1 MISPDHQSSVS
12 STSSATQYFNLDDSI
27 SSEFSSAVNQT
38 GLMFMPLEQI
48 KGIVEHLG
56 SHQQIDVSVYSILLI
71 SLYKFLSQSLYFTNY
86 YFVLLY
92 VEYNLIVVVVLFV
105 RLD

>member
-1 MISPDHQSSVS
+1 MISPDQQSSVS

-56 SHQQIDVSVYSILLI
+56 SHQQTDVSVYLI
-71 SLYKFLSQSLYFTNY
+71 NSCLEACTIQIINF
-86 YFVLLY
+86 
-92 VEYNLIVVVVLFV
+92 I
-105 RLD
+105 

>member
-1 MISPDHQSSVS
+1 MMSPDQQSSVS

-56 SHQQIDVSVYSILLI
+56 AHQQIDVSTYWLDNGSTQPATCLEIKLLFNIILGCI
-71 SLYKFLSQSLYFTNY
+71 KF
-86 YFVLLY
+86 
-92 VEYNLIVVVVLFV
+92 I
-105 RLD
+105 

>member
-1 MISPDHQSSVS
+1 MISPDQQSSVS
-12 STSSATQYFNLDDSI
+12 STSTATQYFNLDDSI

-56 SHQQIDVSVYSILLI
+56 SHQQTDVSK
-71 SLYKFLSQSLYFTNY
+71 SLYVVCRNKMTRDFKSL
-86 YFVLLY
+86 
-92 VEYNLIVVVVLFV
+92 LFV
-105 RLD
+105 V

>member
-1 MISPDHQSSVS
+1 MISPDQQSSVS
-12 STSSATQYFNLDDSI
+12 STSTATQSFNLDDSI

-56 SHQQIDVSVYSILLI
+56 SHQQTDVSKSIYVVYT
-71 SLYKFLSQSLYFTNY
+71 K
-86 YFVLLY
+86 
-92 VEYNLIVVVVLFV
+92 
-105 RLD
+105 